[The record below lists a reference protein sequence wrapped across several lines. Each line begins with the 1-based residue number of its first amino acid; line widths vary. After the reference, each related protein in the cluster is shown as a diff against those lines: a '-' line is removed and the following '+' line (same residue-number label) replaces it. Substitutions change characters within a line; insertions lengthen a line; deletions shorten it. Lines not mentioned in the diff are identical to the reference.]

1 MFEFSVLPDQ
11 FLFMDD
17 RCNDIVI
24 HHFRSQGLT
33 TGLQKSTETQ
43 VYYSYND
50 IKKQICFLN
59 KSIIDFILFIESN

>member
-1 MFEFSVLPDQ
+1 
-11 FLFMDD
+11 MDG
-17 RCNDIVI
+17 RCNDIVN

-43 VYYSYND
+43 VYYSFND
-50 IKKQICFLN
+50 IKKQRFSLN